1 MFMTFFQSHTDV
13 GALFPTLE
21 RLSNRIHSIASMNQ
35 TTVFKPR
42 RQSRSPQLTWSRR
55 CRYYYLRLIRQ
66 EGSPAAI
73 ARGLASGVFA
83 GLFPLF
89 GLQTIIGLGIATVCR
104 GNKLIA
110 AAGTWVSNPLTYV
123 PIYFFNFRVG
133 LLTLRVLGVNP
144 ELPDLEA
151 FQALIATPD
160 NLAFQELLDLGGLV
174 AGSLFLGCFVV
185 GGLSAV
191 VAYVGGLWLF
201 KFLKQRRSGKGGSS
215 GDGHHG

>member
-1 MFMTFFQSHTDV
+1 
-13 GALFPTLE
+13 
-21 RLSNRIHSIASMNQ
+21 MNL
-35 TTVFKPR
+35 TTVFKSRHPSHKNPSHKNPSHKNPSHKNP
-42 RQSRSPQLTWSRR
+42 SRSSKLTWSRR

-89 GLQTIIGLGIATVCR
+89 GLQTIIGLGIATLCR

-133 LLTLRVLGVNP
+133 LLTLRVLGLNQ
-144 ELPDLEA
+144 ELPDLEE
-151 FQALIATPD
+151 FQSLIATPG
-160 NLAFQELLDLGGLV
+160 NSAFQDLLDLGSLV
-174 AGSLFLGCFVV
+174 AGALFLGCFVV
-185 GGLSAV
+185 GSLSAV
-191 VAYVGGLWLF
+191 VAYFGGLWLF
-201 KFLKQRRSGKGGSS
+201 KFLKQRRSMKGRQS